1 MVIGLPHNIE
11 TITVI
16 GTDTASYYL
25 PLLLFLTPY
34 LPIFFNFCIWP
45 ISLRITS
52 INASTQFTDSKR
64 QRTSNML
71 TLNLAL
77 KFIQRGLKF
86 FYAEAPSWEPKDI
99 KRNSQGGKTNG
110 SRNLLAFLVPIS
122 LILSAPPS
130 FFRLKATVQNKS
142 RYEMRRVS
150 RRFFVSGQRQCWIDE
165 RFLRYRG
172 KETRLAVRRDER
184 KTANRAV
191 VTMMTRRSKE
201 MSAENENANDARTE
215 SLLSVSWWW
224 LLN

>member
-1 MVIGLPHNIE
+1 MRRLHLGNRKTSSVIPKVEKQMAAE
-11 TITVI
+11 T
-16 GTDTASYYL
+16 S
-25 PLLLFLTPY
+25 
-34 LPIFFNFCIWP
+34 
-45 ISLRITS
+45 
-52 INASTQFTDSKR
+52 
-64 QRTSNML
+64 
-71 TLNLAL
+71 
-77 KFIQRGLKF
+77 
-86 FYAEAPSWEPKDI
+86 
-99 KRNSQGGKTNG
+99 
-110 SRNLLAFLVPIS
+110 
-122 LILSAPPS
+122 PS

-172 KETRLAVRRDER
+172 KGTRLAVRRDER

-215 SLLSVSWWW
+215 SLLSISWWW